1 MNLFKVVKTPT
12 LIACISAAVVGL
24 LLLIWPVFILKFIC
38 ILMALALLAIGCLRI
53 MTYFKE
59 PKKTGLPPL
68 NFAIGLFCII
78 AGIALIA
85 ESSQVIFIFP
95 FVLCLA
101 VCFATCMMIQ
111 RTYDLFKAHVADW
124 WIVGILALISL
135 ILSIVLLSTLQAA
148 MLSLGLNHSLLLTGL
163 SLIYAA
169 AAVIAMEV
177 FIDMRTS
184 KKTSVAPASKTVA
197 PAESLDDLK

>member
-12 LIACISAAVVGL
+12 LIACISSAVVGL

-38 ILMALALLAIGCLRI
+38 ILMALALLAVGCLRI

-59 PKKTGLPPL
+59 NKKAGLPPL

-95 FVLCLA
+95 FALCLA
-101 VCFATCMMIQ
+101 VCFATCMMVQ
-111 RTYDLFKAHVADW
+111 RTYDLFKSHVADW

-135 ILSIVLLSTLQAA
+135 ILSIVLLSTLQGA

-169 AAVIAMEV
+169 AAVITMEV

-184 KKTSVAPASKTVA
+184 KKSSVVPAAKTVA
-197 PAESLDDLK
+197 SADSLDDLK